1 MSSAN
6 NVTWL
11 SKFVDLSL
19 MYKMNEKWS
28 KTGPLGTPKLV
39 LRNVDKYPSRTNYL
53 LSSVR

>member
-6 NVTWL
+6 NVNWL

-28 KTGPLGTPKLV
+28 KIDPLGTPKLV
-39 LRNVDKYPSRTNYL
+39 LRNVDK
-53 LSSVR
+53 

>member
-6 NVTWL
+6 NVTWI

-28 KTGPLGTPKLV
+28 KTDPFGTPKLV

>member
-28 KTGPLGTPKLV
+28 KTDQLGTPKLV
-39 LRNVDKYPSRTNYL
+39 LRNVDKYSARTNYL